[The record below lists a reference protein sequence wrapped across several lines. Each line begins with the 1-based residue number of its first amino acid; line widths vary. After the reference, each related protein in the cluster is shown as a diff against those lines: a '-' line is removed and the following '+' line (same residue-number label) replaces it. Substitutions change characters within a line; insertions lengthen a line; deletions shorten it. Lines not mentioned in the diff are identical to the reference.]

1 MKPGALPVG
10 ARQGEYTVP
19 HSMYRL
25 KRRDFIRTASAGLA
39 ALPALGV
46 LGRHPW
52 WAPRASRVALV
63 RTSDRKR
70 GVTEVLRLLDLQAVA
85 GKRVVLKPNFN
96 SADEAP
102 GSTHND
108 TLSQLIME
116 LHERGA
122 RSITLG
128 ESSGP
133 PQTHGVMERKGIFD
147 LARDLRFDLVDFEQI
162 DDNDWVPF
170 APAGTHWPEGFHLP
184 RLVVDS
190 EYTVSTCC
198 LKTHGAG
205 GVFSMSM
212 KLSVGL
218 TPKPIRRT
226 MHRSPDMRRM
236 IAELNTGYRPQLI
249 VLDGVAAFT
258 DGGPSRGELKPGN
271 VMIAGDDRVAVD
283 AVGLAV
289 LKELGANEAIMS
301 RGIFQQEQMARA
313 VQLHLGASGP
323 GDVEIVTGDDASRTY
338 GDRLRSILAQG

>member
-1 MKPGALPVG
+1 MKPHPNLYQRREFLRRAAL
-10 ARQGEYTVP
+10 A
-19 HSMYRL
+19 
-25 KRRDFIRTASAGLA
+25 AA
-39 ALPALGV
+39 ALPLIDLHDLGAEP
-46 LGRHPW
+46 LLRK
-52 WAPRASRVALV
+52 SKVAIV
-63 RTSDRKR
+63 RTADRKR
-70 GVTEVLRLLDLQAVA
+70 GVTQALKLMDLKAVR

-96 SADEAP
+96 SADETPA
-102 GSTHND
+102 STHND
-108 TLSQLIME
+108 TLSQLVTE

-147 LARDLRFDLVDFEQI
+147 LARDFRFDVVDYEQI
-162 DDNDWVPF
+162 PENEWVAF
-170 APAGTHWPEGFHLP
+170 AQGSTHWPDGFHLP
-184 RLVVDS
+184 RLIVDS

-198 LKTHGAG
+198 LKTHGSG
-205 GVFSMSM
+205 GVFTMSL

-236 IAELNTGYRPQLI
+236 IAEINTGYRPQLI

-258 DGGPSRGELKPGN
+258 DGGPSRGELKAAQ

-289 LKELGANEAIMS
+289 LKEVGANQAIMS
-301 RGIFQQEQMARA
+301 RGIFQQEQIARA
-313 VQLHLGASGP
+313 VELGLGVSAP
-323 GDVEIVTGDDASRTY
+323 NQIELVTGDAESRAY
-338 GDRLRSILAQG
+338 AAKLRPILDLG